1 MTQNCKKKKKPN
13 KNKIL
18 KRDTMRTKG
27 KGKLKAKSEGKEEDC
42 HQTMNKGKFAAFKKL
57 IKFQI
62 LELNAL
68 KSASSLAIN
77 FSFLSKIH

>member
-1 MTQNCKKKKKPN
+1 
-13 KNKIL
+13 
-18 KRDTMRTKG
+18 MRTKG
-27 KGKLKAKSEGKEEDC
+27 KGKPKAKSEEKEEDG